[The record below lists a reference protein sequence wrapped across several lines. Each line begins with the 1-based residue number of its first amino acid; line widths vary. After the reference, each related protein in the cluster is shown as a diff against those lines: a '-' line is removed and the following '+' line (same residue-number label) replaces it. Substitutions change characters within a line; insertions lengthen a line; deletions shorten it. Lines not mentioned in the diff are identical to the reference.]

1 MKSPATLSL
10 ETPGA
15 QLVLALRSGVWT
27 FARLGA
33 RCGAAEDIAALAS
46 ARPYAANHCAEG
58 PMETYPAFGS
68 SRGQGHR
75 RLGNTRG
82 ANDGRL
88 APLRL
93 SGLDPSLDYRIR
105 EINLPRPGTGLHTA
119 FSGKTLRGGALVS
132 AGLPFDLGPGDD
144 SFVLELTATKQQGT
158 HT

>member
-1 MKSPATLSL
+1 MAVYGLSR
-10 ETPGA
+10 A
-15 QLVLALRSGVWT
+15 
-27 FARLGA
+27 
-33 RCGAAEDIAALAS
+33 
-46 ARPYAANHCAEG
+46 
-58 PMETYPAFGS
+58 
-68 SRGQGHR
+68 
-75 RLGNTRG
+75 